1 VQRRKTNNSV
11 EQVMINYQ
19 LNMLSIANSFA
30 QSQQAVMI
38 AFLQY
43 AAASD
48 RARGNSSSGHSATA
62 IGEEFNSFAG
72 DCSSLST
79 LPTPR
84 SFSNLGGLLP
94 MDNVQRAVLEAVAVQ
109 AVAGEQAL
117 HVAPTVAVEQAV
129 AVERSEALTQS
140 VLEQAAAVDQSEALL
155 QALSVSQP
163 AHVIQLPSVLAQS
176 VCDESTS
183 SAVNAPMNVEDFVAA
198 FVTIV
203 SERTGYPVDMLEP
216 QLDLETDLGVDSIKR
231 IEILSRFRKLLPD
244 DMQTLVEGSMEEVAG
259 VRTIEEISTWIRN
272 VFEGCESKVL

>member
-1 VQRRKTNNSV
+1 MQQRKTNNSV
-11 EQVMINYQ
+11 EQVMISYQ
-19 LNMLSIANSFA
+19 LNMLSMANNFA

-43 AAASD
+43 AAACD

-62 IGEEFNSFAG
+62 IGEEFNSFSG

-94 MDNVQRAVLEAVAVQ
+94 MENVQRAVPEAVAVQ
-109 AVAGEQAL
+109 AVAGEQAV
-117 HVAPTVAVEQAV
+117 HVAQAVAVEQAVVERSEALAQSVVEQAV
-129 AVERSEALTQS
+129 AVE
-140 VLEQAAAVDQSEALL
+140 QSEVLL

-163 AHVIQLPSVLAQS
+163 AHVIQLPSVSAQGA
-176 VCDESTS
+176 CEESTS
-183 SAVNAPMNVEDFVAA
+183 SAVNTPMNVEDFVEA